1 MKINI
6 SRQNIYLLSLSVFLL
21 IFVFIFAFALLI
33 PEGKEYRNKRA
44 DLRKENKELKK
55 YENFRDDVLE
65 QLSEL
70 KSDNR
75 NIIAAFD
82 RSFDAVRFEKM
93 HREYFNSLSVQEKV
107 QLEIEN
113 KFSVYEVNTTSQ
125 INSPKSFYDFLDAVN
140 KSDWIISVNFPI
152 HFKREAEMIRSS
164 FTMKVY
170 EVTKD
175 SNTSN
180 VNTEDLNIS
189 N

>member
-1 MKINI
+1 MKNNI
-6 SRQNIYLLSLSVFLL
+6 SRQNVYLLALSVFLL
-21 IFVFIFAFALLI
+21 IFVLIFAFAFLI
-33 PEGKEYRNKRA
+33 PEGKEYRNKGA

-65 QLSEL
+65 RLGKL
-70 KSDNR
+70 KSENR

-107 QLEIEN
+107 QLENEN

-125 INSPKSFYDFLDAVN
+125 INSPKSFYNFLDAIN

-152 HFKREAEMIRSS
+152 HFKREEEMIRSS
-164 FTMKVY
+164 FTMTVY
-170 EVTKD
+170 GIAKD
-175 SNTSN
+175 TNTSIG
-180 VNTEDLNIS
+180 DLNTS
-189 N
+189 E

>member
-6 SRQNIYLLSLSVFLL
+6 SRQSIYLLSLSVFLL
-21 IFVFIFAFALLI
+21 IFVLIFAFAFLI
-33 PEGKEYRNKRA
+33 PEGKDYRNMRA
-44 DLRKENKELKK
+44 DLRKENVELRK

-70 KSDNR
+70 QSDNR

-82 RSFDAVRFEKM
+82 RSFDPVRFEKM
-93 HREYFNSLSVQEKV
+93 HRSYFNSLRVAKKI
-107 QLEIEN
+107 QLENEN

-170 EVTKD
+170 AIAED
-175 SNTSN
+175 SNT
-180 VNTEDLNIS
+180 TKDLNATK
-189 N
+189 

>member
-1 MKINI
+1 MKSNI

-21 IFVFIFAFALLI
+21 IFVLIFAFALLI

-65 QLSEL
+65 HLGEL
-70 KSDNR
+70 KSENR

-93 HREYFNSLSVQEKV
+93 HGEHFTSLSVHEKV
-107 QLEIEN
+107 KLENEN

-125 INSPKSFYDFLDAVN
+125 INSPKSFYNFLDAIN

-170 EVTKD
+170 KVAKD
-175 SNTSN
+175 TNTS
-180 VNTEDLNIS
+180 DLNTS
-189 N
+189 E